1 MTTANYGVINKVY
14 KGDVKMKKKAF
25 KSESKR
31 LLDLMINSIYTN
43 KDIFLREL
51 ISNASDAIDKL
62 YYRSLTDKKV
72 KVKKDKLEINIDYDK
87 ENRTLVIEDNGIGMT
102 EEELDKN
109 LGTIAESGSLS
120 FKENM
125 TKQDKIDIIGQFGVG
140 FYSAF
145 MVSDCIEVET
155 KSVDSDKGYKWISTG
170 AEGYSIEE
178 CDKKENGTKISL
190 HIKPDTEEDNYSDYL
205 EEYNLKELIKKYS
218 DYIRYPIKM
227 KVTKHELKDEEK
239 HEYVDKVEV
248 ETINSMV
255 PLWKK
260 KASDVTEEEYNN
272 FYMDKFNDFDKP
284 LKVIHT
290 SVEGMCSYNGLLF
303 IPSHAPYDYYT
314 KDYEKGLSL
323 YASGVLIMEKCAD
336 LLPDYFSFVKG
347 VVDSE
352 DLSLNIS
359 REILQKSKSLG
370 LIAKNIESKIK
381 KELETMLKEDREK
394 YEEFFKTFGVQL
406 KYGVY
411 NNYGADK
418 DKLKD
423 LIMFHSSKEDKL
435 ITLKEYVDAMAE
447 GQEKIY
453 YASGASI
460 AKIDSL
466 PQVEQV
472 KEKDYDIL
480 YLTDYVDEFA
490 ITAIQEYEGKKFA
503 NVENGDLDLETEEE
517 KEETKKVNEE
527 NEDLLK
533 DMQEE
538 IKDVKEVRFTN
549 KLKTHPVC
557 LTSEGDVSIEM
568 QKVFDSMP
576 NDLGIKAQT
585 VLEINEKHPI
595 AKKLKELYKKD
606 KDEFKKYTKI
616 LYSEAKMIAGL
627 PIDNPTEISNLICE
641 VISK

>member
-1 MTTANYGVINKVY
+1 
-14 KGDVKMKKKAF
+14 MKKKAF

-43 KDIFLREL
+43 KEIFLREL

-381 KELETMLKEDREK
+381 KELEIMLKEDREK

-435 ITLKEYVDAMAE
+435 ITLKEYVDAMPE

-503 NVENGDLDLETEEE
+503 NVENGDLDLETDEE

>member
-1 MTTANYGVINKVY
+1 
-14 KGDVKMKKKAF
+14 MKKKAF

-72 KVKKDKLEINIDYDK
+72 KVKKDKLEINIAYDK
-87 ENRTLVIEDNGIGMT
+87 DNRTLTIEDNGIGMT

-109 LGTIAESGSLS
+109 LGTIAQSGSLK
-120 FKENM
+120 FKEDM
-125 TKQDKIDIIGQFGVG
+125 TNQDKVDIIGQFGVG

-178 CDKKENGTKISL
+178 CEKKDNGTKISL
-190 HIKPDTEEDNYSDYL
+190 HIKPDTDDENYSDYL
-205 EEYNLKELIKKYS
+205 EEYKLKELIKKYS

-227 KVTKHELKDEEK
+227 EVTNHVLKDEEK
-239 HEYVDKVEV
+239 HEYEDKKEI

-260 KASDVTEEEYNN
+260 KAKDVTEEDYNN

-284 LKVIHT
+284 LKVIQT
-290 SVEGMCSYNGLLF
+290 SVEGMCSYQGLLF

-347 VVDSE
+347 VVDTE

-370 LIAKNIESKIK
+370 LIAKNIESKIR
-381 KELETMLKEDREK
+381 KELEAMLKDDREK

-406 KYGVY
+406 KYGIY
-411 NNYGADK
+411 NNYGQDK
-418 DKLKD
+418 DKLQD
-423 LIMFHSSKEDKL
+423 LIMFHSSKKDKL
-435 ITLKEYVDAMAE
+435 ITLKEYVENMPE

-460 AKIDSL
+460 SKIDSL

-490 ITAIQEYEGKKFA
+490 ITAIREYEGKKFA
-503 NVENGDLDLETEEE
+503 NVENGDLDLETDEE

-533 DMQEE
+533 DMKEE

-568 QKVFDSMP
+568 QKVFDAMP
-576 NDLGIKAQT
+576 NDMGIKAQT

-595 AKKLKELYKKD
+595 AKKLKDLYKKD
-606 KDEFKKYTKI
+606 KEEFKKYTKI
-616 LYSEAKMIAGL
+616 LYSEAKIIAGL